1 MGESAQYRLKDT
13 SHPTA
18 QPSCIRHASSDVCLL
33 LEQVQQISFAD
44 LKMKPAILAELV
56 CAIDAGLVSGKIGKQ
71 VLPLLLQVNT
81 STHKLLWA
89 SSFGM
94 LLNADRICLPTS
106 RISCLSSNNLPKR
119 RKTHPS
125 RLGFLV
131 GAGKGWI
138 EGFPGAEGHDSDI

>member
-1 MGESAQYRLKDT
+1 M
-13 SHPTA
+13 
-18 QPSCIRHASSDVCLL
+18 CLVL
-33 LEQVQQISFAD
+33 GQVQQISFAD

-81 STHKLLWA
+81 STHKFLWA
-89 SSFGM
+89 SSLGM
-94 LLNADRICLPTS
+94 LLSADRFCLLTS
-106 RISCLSSNNLPKR
+106 RISCPSSNGPAH
-119 RKTHPS
+119 KTQTLPS

-138 EGFPGAEGHDSDI
+138 ESFSGAEGHDSDI